1 MKETIKSIILWHE
14 QTFPDATLEG
24 QVEKFDD
31 EVKEFYE
38 AELLSDEAA
47 IELADCFVVG
57 CGIARFSFLSAM
69 NAFSFVLGY
78 LVGEDEFAKKFL
90 SAVENK
96 MQINRKRKWGKQG
109 NSYQH
114 IEEGGEE

>member
-1 MKETIKSIILWHE
+1 MSESIKSIIEWHE

-24 QVEKFDD
+24 QLEKFED
-31 EVKEFYE
+31 EIKEFFE

-47 IELADCFVVG
+47 TELADCFIVG

-69 NAFSFVLGY
+69 NAFSFVFGY
-78 LVGEDEFAKKFL
+78 LVGEVEFTKKFL

-96 MQINRKRKWGKQG
+96 MQINRKRKWGKKG

>member
-1 MKETIKSIILWHE
+1 MKETIASIIKWHE

-24 QVEKFDD
+24 QIEKFDD

-47 IELADCFVVG
+47 TELADCFVVG
-57 CGIARFSFLSAM
+57 CGMARFSFLSAM

-96 MQINRKRKWGKQG
+96 MQTNRKRKWSVGKG
-109 NSYQH
+109 NYQH
-114 IEEGGEE
+114 IEEGDEE

>member
-1 MKETIKSIILWHE
+1 MKETIQSIIQWHTE
-14 QTFPDATLEG
+14 TFPDATLEG
-24 QVEKFDD
+24 QLKKFDD
-31 EVKEFYE
+31 EVKEFFE

-69 NAFSFVLGY
+69 NAFSFVLDY

-96 MQINRKRKWGKQG
+96 MSINRKRKWAVGKG
-109 NSYQH
+109 NYQH
-114 IEEGGEE
+114 IDE